1 VLAAEP
7 PVSRRRKTS
16 RSNVPAHVRSLQ

>member
-16 RSNVPAHVRSLQ
+16 RSNVPAHGEA

>member
-1 VLAAEP
+1 VLTAEP

-16 RSNVPAHVRSLQ
+16 RSNVPAHGEA